1 MEWNGINFHLSPG
14 DHHQNSEAD
23 GGPGEPG
30 RWCRLAWE
38 MEDKAYHAFPSG
50 NKLWNVLLLMV
61 FYTWYNT
68 FFSITAPVTSIQ
80 ATTGAFAVCLVT
92 VWRSCLSLLL
102 RHIWKGDPY
111 ADLSDPLSGA
121 VFISSSLYTELKF
134 SPQDMLKVRACWWRF
149 QGWGIFTKPSLERQ
163 EAGASTWKQE
173 IVGVYCDYWKILV
186 LEWKVEVL

>member
-1 MEWNGINFHLSPG
+1 MK
-14 DHHQNSEAD
+14 
-23 GGPGEPG
+23 
-30 RWCRLAWE
+30 CRLIFICLQVTTIKTVKQ
-38 MEDKAYHAFPSG
+38 MEDLVNLGDGAAWHQKWRI
-50 NKLWNVLLLMV
+50 KLTTLFHQVISCEMCCCSWP
-61 FYTWYNT
+61 FTPDIT
-68 FFSITAPVTSIQ
+68 HFSITAPVTSIQ

-92 VWRSCLSLLL
+92 VWRPCLSLLL
-102 RHIWKGDPY
+102 CHIWKGDPY

-134 SPQDMLKVRACWWRF
+134 SPQDMLKVRVCWWRF

-163 EAGASTWKQE
+163 EARASTWKQE